1 MGSHR
6 RLHHVF
12 LHLCPFCIAKGL
24 QLQVKCTPFGV
35 QNDHSCIAIVL
46 VLHWNGLFLCT
57 PSLHILCRSRC
68 KTLYISNIYIAR
80 SKLANFDPTI
90 VLLAQLAFLSDRK
103 CKYCIVKL
111 LCACTFLLTYIKN
124 HTKRSIFRGKLLV
137 VYANNCNFASS
148 KQGNREATSK
158 DNTIWRYWKFERF
171 KVNRLSGY
179 SSIEKV
185 ED

>member
-1 MGSHR
+1 M
-6 RLHHVF
+6 F
-12 LHLCPFCIAKGL
+12 FFI
-24 QLQVKCTPFGV
+24 CTPFALQKDYSCKSNV
-35 QNDHSCIAIVL
+35 LHLECKTTTFALQNDHICIVIVL
-46 VLHWNGLFLCT
+46 VLHCNVLFLCT
-57 PSLHILCRSRC
+57 PSLHIFSRSSC
-68 KTLYISNIYIAR
+68 NALYISNLWVAR

-124 HTKRSIFRGKLLV
+124 HTKRCIFRGKLLV